1 MYYASINAKQEY
13 HENCFPFDNYPV
25 MHKLDTEWKGQLCV
39 LIENKDIKHLGSD
52 NIAILFP
59 PENLLNQ
66 FCFPLQICSCHSIS
80 TDD

>member
-1 MYYASINAKQEY
+1 M
-13 HENCFPFDNYPV
+13 
-25 MHKLDTEWKGQLCV
+25 WKGQLCV

-52 NIAILFP
+52 NITILFP